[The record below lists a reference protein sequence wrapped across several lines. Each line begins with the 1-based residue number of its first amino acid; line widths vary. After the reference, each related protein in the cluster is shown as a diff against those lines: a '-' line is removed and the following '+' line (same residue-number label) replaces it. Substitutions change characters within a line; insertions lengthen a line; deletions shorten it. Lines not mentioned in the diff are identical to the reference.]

1 MHFKL
6 SRVANH
12 KREAPSSTSTSSAS
26 LIKES
31 PTLDTVVTTDDETES
46 KLPPLDVE
54 ALTEAFAAK
63 PASGFFS
70 FHRGS
75 GSKGENSEDSEE
87 EDLALKELP
96 SDVEDSSSTDE
107 LQQKPKHERNTS
119 SGFFSFKLNRGSTSG
134 TNTPADTPVNV
145 DGLASADGATEI
157 EQDRDVELKDD
168 VVEPQE
174 QIEVVPREDDSLS
187 PSSSKQTSGFFSF
200 KRSISSPATV
210 DTLNSKLVTVSVN
223 TSVDNSS
230 HSLKKEDQEEKESSS
245 SNSSVVEE
253 VTSSVMKTEK
263 QSSGWLSFS
272 KKKRT
277 EASSNATP
285 VEKIDNNDEVSV
297 LSEGVEE
304 EPTDDD
310 IDEFLQAPL
319 PEEMTASATAS
330 KPEKQSSGLFSFRKK
345 GRAPS
350 PDRGSSPTNTVETT
364 PASPPETPNIAEELA
379 ESVLVEDPFDIL
391 QEMVPPTSKPSKSSS
406 FFSFKLK
413 SSSASNRKKLSKQE
427 NHIPARARSKTEDT
441 VSTLPDD
448 LSIKTDDMSIKTIS
462 VQSPEFLPVTPN
474 LKNQKNG
481 NSNDSHPRSGR
492 YRKTRNLSRRND
504 HNMEPTVLYSPGTS
518 TKPHDAP
525 MTKNDLYFALDCE
538 MVGVGDEGLESALAR
553 VCVVNWENQVVLDTF
568 VKVKV
573 PITDYRTYV
582 SGVTQEDVES
592 QNAMAYED
600 VRATVK
606 NIIKGKIL
614 IGHALEN
621 DLNAL
626 KLTHPYSD
634 TRDSATYAPF
644 MREGIDQASGKM
656 AMRPRKLRDLAWE
669 CLDRPI
675 QKAGVAHSPIEDA
688 VAALDLYK
696 SVRNDWEKKLA
707 KESLEKSRQ
716 AEEEQRMRMYNM
728 YAAQQSHQQQQQHQ
742 QAMAYNS
749 QVMQHHL
756 QHSPHHSPAVAAGYN
771 AGMMPGYHNQGGYHH
786 QAHQAHQHYGMQ
798 PRTPT
803 PQSRFGFVPVYNRQ
817 RRNRGSRNARNRQ
830 QDNTI
835 PPQNLYVNSMSMQ

>member
-12 KREAPSSTSTSSAS
+12 KRGAPSSTSTSSAS

-31 PTLDTVVTTDDETES
+31 PTLDTVVTTDDESES

-75 GSKGENSEDSEE
+75 GIKGGNSEDSGESE
-87 EDLALKELP
+87 LSSKELS
-96 SDVEDSSSTDE
+96 SDAEDSSSTDE
-107 LQQKPKHERNTS
+107 LKQKPKHERNTS

-134 TNTPADTPVNV
+134 DSLTDTTVNV
-145 DGLASADGATEI
+145 AGPASADSATEV
-157 EQDRDVELKDD
+157 EQVRDVELNDD
-168 VVEPQE
+168 VVEPRE

-187 PSSSKQTSGFFSF
+187 PSSSKQGSGFFSF
-200 KRSISSPATV
+200 KKSIGSPATV
-210 DTLNSKLVTVSVN
+210 DTLNSKSVTVSFN
-223 TSVDNSS
+223 TSVENSS
-230 HSLKKEDQEEKESSS
+230 HSLKKEDQEEKELPS

-253 VTSSVMKTEK
+253 ATASVMKTEK

-272 KKKRT
+272 KKKRA
-277 EASSNATP
+277 EASSSAAP
-285 VEKIDNNDEVSV
+285 VEQFHNNDAVSV

-304 EPTDDD
+304 EPTDED

-319 PEEMTASATAS
+319 PEEMVASATAS

-391 QEMVPPTSKPSKSSS
+391 QEMVPPTSKPSKSPS

-413 SSSASNRKKLSKQE
+413 SPSASNRKKLSKQQE
-427 NHIPARARSKTEDT
+427 QNHIPARARSQTEDT
-441 VSTLPDD
+441 VSTMHDD
-448 LSIKTDDMSIKTIS
+448 LSIKTDDMSIKTVS
-462 VQSPEFLPVTPN
+462 VQSPVLPPVTPN

-481 NSNDSHPRSGR
+481 NNNDSNSRSGR
-492 YRKTRNLSRRND
+492 NRKTRNLSKRND

-553 VCVVNWENQVVLDTF
+553 VCIVNWENQVVLDTF
-568 VKVKV
+568 VKVNV

-582 SGVTQEDVES
+582 SGVTQEDVEN
-592 QNAMAYED
+592 QNAMSYED

-606 NIIKGKIL
+606 NTLKGKIL

-696 SVRNDWEKKLA
+696 SARNDWEKKLA

-716 AEEEQRMRMYNM
+716 EEEQQRMRMYNM

-742 QAMAYNS
+742 QAMAYNN

-771 AGMMPGYHNQGGYHH
+771 AGIMPGYHNQGGYH
-786 QAHQAHQHYGMQ
+786 HQHYGMQ

-817 RRNRGSRNARNRQ
+817 RRNRGSRNSRNRQ
-830 QDNTI
+830 QDNAI